1 MQAQL
6 LLWLAVSPVRIKMDL
21 KPLSPPPYLSSIVEL
36 LKQNEPELWK
46 WFQSHKLDPERMGQ
60 TRLQLLKATYRIAPE
75 EESELYLCAARVAE
89 RLGIEAPVTFYQAQ
103 DAGQINA
110 MLSYIPGE
118 VHIIFCGSLLSTFSA
133 EELEVIIGHEL
144 THFLMWTEAD
154 QDYLVAEQVL
164 SALANDAQA
173 EACHAESARLYRLF
187 TEVYC
192 DRGALHVSGD
202 LSRSIT
208 TLVRVETGLARV
220 SAQSFLK
227 QSEEILNQEQ
237 EGSSSPSHPE
247 SFMRAK
253 ALQLWAE
260 QVPELEQK
268 IESMIRGPEKMVSL
282 DMISRNNLMALTLEF
297 VNQFLFPKWIRT
309 ESTLS
314 HARLFF
320 EDYQPHPPTRS
331 DDDLSADLYTKDN
344 NLRQYFCYIMLDFV
358 CADAELEEYPL
369 AHAVIWA
376 GKIGI
381 EKEFSE
387 LAIKEMKL
395 TKKKYTDIV
404 AKAESLLQKLQ
415 AEKEISA

>member
-1 MQAQL
+1 
-6 LLWLAVSPVRIKMDL
+6 MDL

-36 LKQNEPELWK
+36 LKQSEPELWK
-46 WFQSHKLDPERMGQ
+46 WFHSHKLDPERMGQ
-60 TRLQLLKATYRIAPE
+60 TRLQLLKATYRIEPE

-103 DAGQINA
+103 DGGQINA
-110 MLSYIPGE
+110 MLFYIPGE
-118 VHIIFCGSLLSTFSA
+118 VHIIFSGSLLNSFSV

-144 THFLMWTEAD
+144 SHFLMWTEDD

-164 SALANDAQA
+164 NALANDAQA

-202 LSRSIT
+202 LSRCIT
-208 TLVRVETGLARV
+208 TLVRVDTGLARV
-220 SAQSFLK
+220 SAQSYLK
-227 QSEEILNQEQ
+227 QSEEILDQEQ
-237 EGSSSPSHPE
+237 EGSSSLSHPE

-260 QVPELEQK
+260 QVPALEQQ
-268 IESMIRGPEKMVSL
+268 IEKMIRGPEKLVSL
-282 DMISRNNLMALTLEF
+282 DMISRNNLMALTQEF
-297 VNQFLFPKWIRT
+297 VNQFLFHEWIQT

-314 HARLFF
+314 HARLFSQ
-320 EDYQPHPPTRS
+320 DYKPHPPSRS
-331 DDDLSADLYTKDN
+331 DEELIVDLKTKDN
-344 NLRQYFCYIMLDFV
+344 NLRQYYCYIMLDFV

-376 GKIGI
+376 RKLGL
-381 EKEFSE
+381 EKDFAE
-387 LAIKEMKL
+387 LAVKEMRL
-395 TKKKYTDIV
+395 TKKKYTEI
-404 AKAESLLQKLQ
+404 AAN
-415 AEKEISA
+415 AEKLLEKVQVEKEVSA